1 MRVVFLTHNYPRWS
15 GDLSG
20 AFLATLAAGLVRRGV
35 EVRVLAPSDEGQGGE
50 EERDGVFVRR
60 VRYAPR
66 RLETIAYRG
75 TMAGALRAPGGWR
88 ALAGLWRALRRAAR
102 DASGDAVKGPRERPN
117 GLERPT
123 KLRETHRIPC
133 VPRNFVVSSNPGL
146 HPHAERGVE

>member
-1 MRVVFLTHNYPRWS
+1 VRVVFLTHNYPRWP

-60 VRYAPR
+60 VRYASR

-75 TMAGALRAPGGWR
+75 TMADALRGPGGWR
-88 ALAGLWRALRRAAR
+88 RPAAPRSWSQCTAPTRRCSAALGLPAAWPGR
-102 DASGDAVKGPRERPN
+102 CSLGREW
-117 GLERPT
+117 
-123 KLRETHRIPC
+123 
-133 VPRNFVVSSNPGL
+133 
-146 HPHAERGVE
+146 